1 MYDFNSPSYNIYRS
15 NQRAI
20 LLRHLAIQRK
30 LAINAYRRNILNN
43 IKNNPNFFNIQETVK
58 QSNNSIE
65 NKSEVSEELMNSENP
80 VILVIKEKN
89 TTSKIIEEQ
98 TFVLNEL
105 TSKEEEYLEEE
116 ILANEYSEV
125 NAEEE
130 PQVDFTKIYDIETN
144 IIDLYKLN

>member
-1 MYDFNSPSYNIYRS
+1 MIVFSVYLPRVFMTHFSR
-15 NQRAI
+15 
-20 LLRHLAIQRK
+20 
-30 LAINAYRRNILNN
+30 
-43 IKNNPNFFNIQETVK
+43 FQETVK